1 VKTLRLAPILLSLC
15 AACGGSPGSSTPD
28 AGQTVGPAGGT
39 VTSRDGKA
47 TLVVPAG
54 ALATAVPLSLTTT
67 GSIPLDPHEVA
78 GTSYLVSP
86 PETTFTAPATLRLRY
101 NAPNGPSGVDEAE
114 LRVAA
119 LTNFVWEPIAQGTI
133 DVASRDALA
142 PITSGGTFG
151 VVWPG
156 PQSDC
161 SDPEDRQFD
170 FWLGQWNFR
179 VGSATTGGTNDITS
193 EGRGCLIEEH
203 YRDATG
209 APGRSTSLFSRL
221 DGKWHQTYIDQRGTR
236 LILIG
241 SWDGTRMVL
250 YQTPTTRFLW
260 QQTSATVVRYW
271 QETTSDNGVTW
282 SVPFDSNYS
291 RP

>member
-1 VKTLRLAPILLSLC
+1 MKTLRLAPIVLSLC
-15 AACGGSPGSSTPD
+15 AACGGSPGSTPD
-28 AGQTVGPAGGT
+28 AGPTVGPAGGT
-39 VTSRDGKA
+39 VTTPDGRA

-54 ALATAVPLSLTTT
+54 ALATAVPLTLTTT
-67 GSIPLDPHEVA
+67 GIVPLDPHAVA
-78 GTSYLVSP
+78 GTTYLVSP
-86 PETTFTAPATLRLRY
+86 AETTFATPATLRLRY
-101 NAPNGPSGVDEAE
+101 NAANGPSGVDEAE

-119 LTNFVWEPIAQGTI
+119 LNNFVWEPIAQGTVE
-133 DVASRDALA
+133 VATRDALA
-142 PITSGGTFG
+142 PISGGGTFG

-161 SDPEDRQFD
+161 TDPEDHQFD
-170 FWLGQWNFR
+170 FWLGQWNFS
-179 VGSATTGGTNDITS
+179 VGSATTGGTNDITA

-236 LILIG
+236 LVLIG
-241 SWDGTRMVL
+241 TWDGTRMVL

-260 QQTSATVVRYW
+260 QQTSPTVVRYW
-271 QETTSDNGVTW
+271 QETTSDSGATW